1 MELQQPDDGTRA
13 DPLRL
18 FQQLH
23 TATKPAH
30 RALERNLN
38 LLQKP
43 VSAARIERAL
53 KKFLGFHLVWE
64 SGFSNSEVFTQLM
77 MNRGRARLAASDLEA
92 LGLSHEEI
100 ARVPVNEAAAALH
113 RSAEITMGSLYV
125 MEGSTLGGEVIAKA
139 LRAETW
145 LPAQGLQYFSPP
157 NRDARSDW
165 NELKTWAETRF
176 APATWD
182 LIEQGAQETFS
193 LMNTW
198 HSTP

>member
-100 ARVPVNEAAAALH
+100 ARVPVSEAAAALH